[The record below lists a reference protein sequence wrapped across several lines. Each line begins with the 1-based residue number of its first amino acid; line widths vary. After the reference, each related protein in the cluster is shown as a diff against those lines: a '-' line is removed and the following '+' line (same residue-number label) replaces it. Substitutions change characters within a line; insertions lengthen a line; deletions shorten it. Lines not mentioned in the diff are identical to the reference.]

1 MRMSRLSI
9 LAMTCGALT
18 LGACAGETVAPDQT
32 PDTTTEVAQFGQV
45 AGAPATLEDLG
56 GRQIVVFNK
65 AKGSPSGFAA
75 QVEKLGGSVDAL
87 YEQVGAAVVSGLD
100 EAGAASL
107 AKKRGVQSVDLEPV
121 LEMRLPG
128 INADMAISAEMIASP
143 TNPTDAFF
151 WSRQWGMRAIEAD
164 AAWAAGRLGS
174 PDVTVAILDTGID
187 YMHNDLAGLVDL
199 NRSTSFL
206 PEDDELLQLVF
217 PGAHP
222 VADLVWHGT
231 HVASTA
237 VSHGYGTAGVTSMAT
252 LIGVKVCSVFGG
264 CPGSAIFGGIMYAI
278 DNGADVI
285 NMSLGG
291 WFMKKDNPGFVSVLN
306 RLVNY
311 TNQMGVT
318 LVVSAGNEA
327 WDLQHNGNYYK
338 TYCDSP
344 HVICVSATAPS
355 SSESATQGP
364 FYDVDDPASYTNF
377 GRQAISVAAPG
388 GDSTGWVM
396 AACSQFSLLATFCQS
411 SPFWYLYASGTSMA
425 SPHVA
430 GLAALMVED
439 FGRKPGRIKNKIQ
452 QSADDLGQPGTDP
465 YYGKGRINVAT
476 AVGAN

>member
-9 LAMTCGALT
+9 LAVTCGALT
-18 LGACAGETVAPDQT
+18 LGACADNTVAPDQA
-32 PDTTTEVAQFGQV
+32 PDSTAEVAQFGKV
-45 AGAPATLEDLG
+45 AGSPASLDDLG
-56 GRQIVVFNK
+56 GRQIVVFKSQN
-65 AKGSPSGFAA
+65 GSPAGFEAA
-75 QVEKLGGSVDAL
+75 VEKLGGTVDAI
-87 YEQVGAAVVSGLD
+87 YGSVGAAVVSGLD
-100 EAGAASL
+100 DSGAKAL
-107 AKKRGVQSVDLEPV
+107 AKQKGVQTVELEPV
-121 LEMRLPG
+121 LEMRLPE
-128 INADMAISAEMIASP
+128 INADMAVSAEMIASP
-143 TNPTDAFF
+143 TDPTDAFF
-151 WSRQWGMRAIEAD
+151 WNNQWNMRAID
-164 AAWAAGRLGS
+164 GPAAWASGRLGS

-199 NRSTSFL
+199 TRSASFL
-206 PEDDELLQLVF
+206 PDDDALLQAIF

-237 VSHGYGTAGVTSMAT
+237 VSNGYGTAGVTSMAT
-252 LIGVKVCSVFGG
+252 LIGVKVCSIYGG
-264 CPGSAIFGGIMYAI
+264 CPGSAIFAGIDHAI
-278 DNGADVI
+278 ENGADVI

-291 WFMKKDNPGFVSVLN
+291 WFMKKDYPGYVSVIN

-311 TNQMGVT
+311 MNQAGVT

-338 TYCDSP
+338 TYCDAP

-355 SSESATQGP
+355 SSESATSGP
-364 FYDVDDPASYTNF
+364 FYDVDDPASYTNY

-388 GDSTGWVM
+388 GDTTGWVM

-411 SPFWYLYASGTSMA
+411 SPYWYLYASGTSMA

-439 FGRKPGRIKNKIQ
+439 FGRKPGRIKSKIQ
-452 QSADDLGQPGTDP
+452 QSADDLGQPGVDP